1 MWLITRS
8 LIRTEALAVPWQ
20 ALLWAFLFGGV
31 FAILASIGAPSFENR
46 ELPIRF
52 ALSTLASGLVFAFGD
67 EAAEI
72 KAAVPTPLRVR
83 VGVRILTTGVFWL
96 IATVVTLTVAAIGTT
111 SDNWSLASNDS
122 LQLPKG
128 RFLVEGFALAGV
140 AAIIGAVISRVRW
153 EKFAPPG
160 AAGFVTLFLLSRLL
174 PAGIT
179 PWQAQGADRWGAIT
193 MILVIVAITGWLG
206 ALAVGWDARRGS

>member
-1 MWLITRS
+1 MWLIARS
-8 LIRTEALAVPWQ
+8 IIRTEALAVPWQ
-20 ALLWAFLFGGV
+20 PLLWAFPLSLV
-31 FAILASIGAPSFENR
+31 FAFIASVGAPSFENR

-52 ALSTLASGLVFAFGD
+52 ALSTLASGIVFAFGD

-96 IATVVTLTVAAIGTT
+96 AATVVTLTVAAMGTT
-111 SDNWSLASNDS
+111 SNNWSFVSNAAF
-122 LQLPKG
+122 QVPKG

-140 AAIIGAVISRVRW
+140 AAIIGAVISRIRW
-153 EKFAPPG
+153 EKFASLG

-174 PAGIT
+174 PANMT
-179 PWQAQGADRWGAIT
+179 PWQAQGDDRWGSMT
-193 MILVIVAITGWLG
+193 VILIIIAITGCLG
-206 ALAVGWDARRGS
+206 ALAVGWDARKGS